1 LRITKKQEEEIE
13 KIRAFLEENNIKLD
27 LTLEEENYI
36 DYQESKIVVY
46 VGQKHEHVVYTALH
60 EIGHY
65 FSEFIPDVHSHA
77 AVVIEEVLAWDL
89 GKDIGHTIGIDIDEE
104 AWNEL
109 MIDCIDKYIKY
120 PNI

>member
-1 LRITKKQEEEIE
+1 MHITKKQEEEIE
-13 KIRAFLEENNIKLD
+13 KIRIFLEENNITLD
-27 LTLEEENYI
+27 LTLEDENYI

-46 VGQKHEHVVYTALH
+46 KGQRHEHVVYTALH

-65 FSEFIPDVHSHA
+65 FNEFTPEVHSHA
-77 AVVIEEVLAWDL
+77 AVLIEEVLAWDL
-89 GKDIGHTIGIDIDEE
+89 GKDIGITIGIDIDEDI
-104 AWNEL
+104 WNEL